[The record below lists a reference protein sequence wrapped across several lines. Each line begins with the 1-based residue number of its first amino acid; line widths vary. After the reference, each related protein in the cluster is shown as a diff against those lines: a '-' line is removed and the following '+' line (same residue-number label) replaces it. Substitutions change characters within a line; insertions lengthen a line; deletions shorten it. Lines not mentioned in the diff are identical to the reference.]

1 MFNSSYWFN
10 DLVFMDRSI
19 KFLRRVNATLEFTF
33 SFYKYRTY
41 YSSEYEDN
49 TICLI
54 VRHLVTGS
62 TKDEV

>member
-1 MFNSSYWFN
+1 
-10 DLVFMDRSI
+10 MDRSI